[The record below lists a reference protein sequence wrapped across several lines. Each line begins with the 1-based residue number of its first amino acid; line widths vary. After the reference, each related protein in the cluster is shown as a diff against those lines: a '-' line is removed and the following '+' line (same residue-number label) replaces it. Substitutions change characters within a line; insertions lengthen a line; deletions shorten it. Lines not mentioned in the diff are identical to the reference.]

1 MLLKI
6 GHRGTLVDFDENT
19 IGAFK
24 KAVEYGADYIEFD
37 IHRTKD
43 GQLIVMHD
51 KSLNRTTTGSGLIK
65 NCYFSE
71 ILNYETKIKHEH
83 IPRLFEIL
91 DKFRDEVNF
100 IIELKEEGIREY
112 VLNLVN
118 EIGLLNKCVLSG
130 RRLNDL
136 ILIKNSFP
144 EAKICY
150 NITKG
155 HDLRLKDF
163 LKLENLKIK
172 QFNLDMISL
181 KSKFIIP
188 EFIDKCQ
195 KNEILALSWDFL
207 YYQNPLEE
215 IKSLINLGIDGILFD
230 DYKKIPIIKQWEKKD

>member
-1 MLLKI
+1 MIAI
-6 GHRGTLVDFDENT
+6 GHRGTRVDFDENT

-24 KAVEYGADYIEFD
+24 KAIEYGADYIEFD

-51 KSLNRTTTGSGLIK
+51 NSLNRTTTGSGLIK
-65 NCYFSE
+65 NYYFSE
-71 ILNYETKIKHEH
+71 ILNYETRIKHEH
-83 IPRLFEIL
+83 IPQLFEIL
-91 DKFRDEVNF
+91 DKFRDQVNF
-100 IIELKEEGIREY
+100 IIDLKEEGIRED

-118 EIGLLNKCVLSG
+118 EKRLLNRCVLSG

-144 EAKICY
+144 KAKICY

-155 HDLRLKDF
+155 YDLRLEDF

-181 KSKFIIP
+181 KSRFIIP
-188 EFIDKCQ
+188 EFIDKCH

-207 YYQNPLEE
+207 HYKNPLDE

-230 DYKKIPIIKQWEKKD
+230 DYKNIPIIKRWEKKD

>member
-1 MLLKI
+1 MLII

-24 KAVEYGADYIEFD
+24 KAIEYGADYIEFD

-51 KSLNRTTTGSGLIK
+51 KTLNRTTTGSGFIK
-65 NCYFSE
+65 DFYFIE
-71 ILNYETKIKHEH
+71 IVNYETKIKHEH

-91 DKFRDEVNF
+91 DNFRDKVKF
-100 IIELKEEGIREY
+100 MLDLKEKGIREDI
-112 VLNLVN
+112 LKLVN
-118 EIGLLNKCVLSG
+118 EIGLLNRCVLSG

-155 HDLRLKDF
+155 DDLRLEDF
-163 LKLENLKIK
+163 LKLENLKIQ

-181 KSKFIIP
+181 KSRFIIP
-188 EFIDKCQ
+188 EFIDKCH
-195 KNEILALSWDFL
+195 KNDILSLSWDFL
-207 YYQNPLEE
+207 HYQNPLDE
-215 IKSLINLGIDGILFD
+215 IRSLINLGIDGILFD
-230 DYKKIPIIKQWEKKD
+230 DYKNIPIIKQWEKED

>member
-1 MLLKI
+1 MITI
-6 GHRGTLVDFDENT
+6 GHRGTRVDFDENT

-24 KAVEYGADYIEFD
+24 KAIEYGADYIEFD

-65 NCYFSE
+65 NCYFTE

-91 DKFRDEVNF
+91 DKFRDKVNF
-100 IIELKEEGIREY
+100 ILDLKEEGIRED

-118 EIGLLNKCVLSG
+118 EIGLLNRCVLSG

-155 HDLRLKDF
+155 YDLRLEDF

-181 KSKFIIP
+181 KSRFIVP
-188 EFIDKCQ
+188 EFIVKCH

-207 YYQNPLEE
+207 GYDNPLDK
-215 IKSLINLGIDGILFD
+215 IKSLIKLGIDGILFD
-230 DYKKIPIIKQWEKKD
+230 NYENILKIRNWLEKS

>member
-1 MLLKI
+1 MIII
-6 GHRGTLVDFDENT
+6 GHRGTRVDFDENT
-19 IGAFK
+19 IGAFT
-24 KAVEYGADYIEFD
+24 KAIEYGAEYIEFD

-43 GQLIVMHD
+43 GQLIVIHD

-65 NCYFSE
+65 NCNFSE

-83 IPRLFEIL
+83 IPRLLEIL
-91 DKFRDEVNF
+91 DKFRDKVNF
-100 IIELKEEGIREY
+100 ILDLKEEGIRED

-155 HDLRLKDF
+155 YDLRLEDF
-163 LKLENLKIK
+163 LNLENLKIK
-172 QFNLDMISL
+172 QFNIDMISL
-181 KSKFIIP
+181 KSRFIVS
-188 EFIDKCQ
+188 EFIEKCH
-195 KNEILALSWDFL
+195 KNEILSLSWDFL
-207 YYQNPLEE
+207 HYENPIDE

-230 DYKKIPIIKQWEKKD
+230 DYKNIPIIKQ

>member
-1 MLLKI
+1 
-6 GHRGTLVDFDENT
+6 
-19 IGAFK
+19 
-24 KAVEYGADYIEFD
+24 
-37 IHRTKD
+37 
-43 GQLIVMHD
+43 MHD
-51 KSLNRTTTGSGLIK
+51 KSLNRTTTGLGLIK
-65 NCYFSE
+65 NCYFTE
-71 ILNYETKIKHEH
+71 IANYETKIKHEH

-91 DKFRDEVNF
+91 DKFRDKVYF
-100 IIELKEEGIREY
+100 ILDLKEEGVGED

-118 EIGLLNKCVLSG
+118 EIGLMNRCVFSG

-144 EAKICY
+144 EVKICY

-155 HDLRLKDF
+155 YDLRLEDF

-181 KSKFIIP
+181 KSRFIVP
-188 EFIDKCQ
+188 EFLDKCH

-207 YYQNPLEE
+207 HYQNPVDE

-230 DYKKIPIIKQWEKKD
+230 DYKNIPIIKQWEKKD

>member
-1 MLLKI
+1 MMMI

-24 KAVEYGADYIEFD
+24 KAIEYGADYIEFD

-51 KSLNRTTTGSGLIK
+51 KSLDRTTTGSGLIK
-65 NCYFSE
+65 NCYFTE
-71 ILNYETKIKHEH
+71 IENFETKIKHEH
-83 IPRLFEIL
+83 IPLLFEIL
-91 DKFRDEVNF
+91 DKFRDKVNF
-100 IIELKEEGIREY
+100 ILELKGEGIRED
-112 VLNLVN
+112 VIKLVN
-118 EIGLLNKCVLSG
+118 DIGLLNRCVLSG
-130 RRLNDL
+130 RSLNDL

-155 HDLRLKDF
+155 YDLRLEEF
-163 LKLENLKIK
+163 LKLEDLEIK
-172 QFNLDMISL
+172 QFNLEMISL
-181 KSKFIIP
+181 KSRFIVP
-188 EFIDKCQ
+188 EFIDKCH

-207 YYQNPLEE
+207 HYQNPVDE

-230 DYKKIPIIKQWEKKD
+230 DYKNIPIIKQWEKKD